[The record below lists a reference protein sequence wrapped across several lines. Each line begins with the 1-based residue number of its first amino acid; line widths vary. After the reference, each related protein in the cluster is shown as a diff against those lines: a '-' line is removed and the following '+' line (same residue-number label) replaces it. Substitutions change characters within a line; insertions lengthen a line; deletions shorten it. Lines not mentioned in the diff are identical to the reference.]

1 MTVLDYR
8 SGIEDFADGTRGRS
22 GSWGSWG
29 VYLAMSW
36 TWCIG
41 MYLPVILVRDYGV
54 WAWVIFA
61 IPNVV
66 GAAAMGWILKDHDS
80 QSIVVAHGRA
90 IKIFSVVTASFQI
103 YFALWIFEQM
113 GASGAELLALIFAL
127 VVLRA
132 CRRDLDVQSL
142 AGVVFLASLVT
153 MLFEVMQGALGAPY
167 PVPLKAGTVLDLL
180 SLVPVCFFGF
190 LLCPYLDP
198 TFHHARQQLHTQQAR
213 AAFTVGF
220 GFFFVVMILYSLL
233 YAKLFELGSIYSQRA
248 GVIAHWIFQ
257 LGLTIGLHW
266 FGIQREGERQ
276 PRAKIWTTVGISFV
290 IGVIAFSVTMIGPNG
305 LDGEIIYRC
314 FMGFYGLAFP
324 AYVWLCMI
332 PGKGRRLPT
341 HKQWVVLGA
350 AILVAL
356 PMYWLGFVEKRM
368 LWLIPGVA
376 VVLLARLLINR
387 SELGVEPLVQTQ
399 PTD

>member
-8 SGIEDFADGTRGRS
+8 SGLEDFADGTRSRS
-22 GSWGSWG
+22 GGWGSWG

-61 IPNVV
+61 IPNVI

-80 QSIVVAHGRA
+80 QSMVVAHGRI
-90 IKIFSVVTASFQI
+90 IKLFSVVTAAFQI
-103 YFALWIFEQM
+103 FFALWIFEQM
-113 GASGAELLALIFAL
+113 SASGAELITLVFAL

-142 AGVVFLASLVT
+142 AGVVFLASMVT
-153 MLFEVMQGALGAPY
+153 MVFEFMQGAVGRPY
-167 PVPLKAGTVLDLL
+167 PVPLKSGTVLDLL
-180 SLVPVCFFGF
+180 SLAPVSFFGF

-198 TFHHARQQLHTQQAR
+198 TFHHARQQLHTHHAR

-220 GFFFVVMILYSLL
+220 GFFFLLMIVYSLL

-257 LGLTIGLHW
+257 LGFTIGLHW
-266 FGIQREGERQ
+266 FGIHREGERQ
-276 PRAKIWTTVGISFV
+276 HRSKIWATVGISFV
-290 IGVIAFSVTMIGPNG
+290 IGVVAFSITLIGPNG
-305 LDGEIIYRC
+305 LDGEIIYRF

-324 AYVWLCMI
+324 AYVWLCML
-332 PGKGRRLPT
+332 PGSGRRVPT
-341 HKQWVVLGA
+341 QKQWAVLGVT
-350 AILVAL
+350 ILVAL

-368 LWLIPGVA
+368 LWLIPGVT
-376 VVLLARLLINR
+376 VVLLARLLIKR
-387 SELGVEPLVQTQ
+387 SELGADPSIQ
-399 PTD
+399 PQLAD